1 MTEQQTNIS
10 ATYTT
15 MDFCPVKEKI
25 NIELLTFAIDNA
37 EDLGIAPDC
46 LAVMKKLSRA
56 CSIRGW
62 YEPQYQR
69 SGVAGSGRLY
79 CKRGV
84 VAVGM
89 KREWRNALAYTD
101 YLDCD
106 MVNACYSV
114 ALELAIKYNVPHN
127 NILNYINNREER
139 LATYMANHQSTR
151 DEAKEYY
158 SGLLFKEHPK
168 CKNGTL
174 VSDIK
179 VLQSVVL
186 ADPANAG
193 IVKAV
198 EMDMKK
204 KKEKYN
210 KIGKVM
216 AHVYQMREAEILRH
230 AVLYL
235 KREKQEVAGLLH
247 DGFYIK
253 KTDNSGNIKP
263 LYSLSSLNNYL
274 KEIHNINVEF
284 AYKPMRDLPRNLTEE
299 QLTFTREM
307 ALDSDK
313 QRYLELRETFEKE
326 VCKVITETKFIQE
339 FVLPDGKIRRVNY
352 SKTALVDAFCDWKPA
367 GGYKTSYITGKKN
380 PSLFIENYILD
391 PNKRQYQFV
400 DFIPD
405 ISECPDDTF
414 NVFKGFAVA
423 RLSDNDPEITETD
436 LADFEHIKTW
446 LKNLFADKNPEQSDI
461 NYNYALKWLANTF
474 QHPTKR
480 SEIMIILKGRKGIGK
495 SDFCELVKM
504 MIGKEH
510 FFQTSDP
517 ANEIFGKF
525 NETLDRKT
533 FVNID
538 EPTGLDNEANIEK
551 MKGAITCKDLNI
563 KRKFCD
569 TESNVAY
576 QNYFMTLNHEN
587 TGIHITADNR
597 RFAMFESATM
607 GYKDDEYLPFYNA
620 IRNPKA
626 QVLFYRYL
634 MTEINLEGF
643 LFNRDTIPQTD
654 FLKRSMLNNIPNYHS
669 YMEQFILG
677 DQTKQT
683 AKFGRQGNGDWK
695 GLCGDLYRGYI
706 NYCDDIGAERQA
718 KITQRGFKQEILALT
733 GVSIKRY
740 NYGECFVLDL
750 NELTNSLR
758 LLGLDVAVSNPS
770 QEPEF
775 LPDDPEPYVQG
786 VVHTLADI

>member
-1 MTEQQTNIS
+1 MTEQQTIIS
-10 ATYTT
+10 ASSN

-25 NIELLTFAIDNA
+25 NIELLDFAIANSDTLDIRFDILKTLKN
-37 EDLGIAPDC
+37 L
-46 LAVMKKLSRA
+46 KKS
-56 CSIRGW
+56 CNIRGW

-84 VAVGM
+84 VASGM
-89 KREWRNALAYTD
+89 SKEWRNALAYTD
-101 YLDCD
+101 YRDCD
-106 MVNACYSV
+106 MVNACYTV
-114 ALELAIKYNVPHN
+114 ALELAIKYNVPHY

-139 LATYMANHQSTR
+139 LATYMTNHQSTR
-151 DEAKEYY
+151 EQAKEYY
-158 SGLLFKEHPK
+158 SGLLFKEHAK
-168 CKNGTL
+168 CKNNTL
-174 VSDIK
+174 VSEIK

-186 ADPANAG
+186 ADPANAS

-216 AHVYQMREAEILRH
+216 AHIYQIREAEILRH

-253 KTDNSGNIKP
+253 KTDNSGNEKP
-263 LYSLSSLNNYL
+263 LYPLASLNTYL

-284 AYKPMRDLPRNLTEE
+284 AYKPMRDLPSRLTEE
-299 QLTFTREM
+299 QLTLTREQ

-313 QRYLELRETFEKE
+313 RRYLELRELFEKE
-326 VCKVITETKFIQE
+326 ICKILDDTKYIKE
-339 FVLPDGKIRRVNY
+339 YTSSTGKIRRVAY
-352 SKTALVDAFCDWKPA
+352 SKTALVDTYCDWQPA
-367 GGYKTSYITGKKN
+367 GSYKTSYITGKKN

-391 PNKRQYQFV
+391 PNKSQYNYI

-405 ISECPDDTF
+405 AKECPEDVF

-423 RLSDNDPEITETD
+423 RLSDSDPEITDAD
-436 LADFEHIKTW
+436 LADFEYLKTW

-474 QHPTKR
+474 QNPTKR

-495 SDFCELVKM
+495 SDFCELVKQ